1 MDRIRKAAW
10 RKEATEASTGQPIMA
25 ERTIRAPFSSWA
37 RTAPAILCCTTSTA
51 SATTDGTLEPAWSK
65 GAPERFTPPPRRAGL
80 RESEWYSKSMR
91 SEEHTSE
98 LQSRCNLVCR
108 LLLEKKKTA
117 AHTHIRQEHETRAAP
132 RRGQPSRPVHPGAP
146 RSPVLSDTAPQSPP
160 ERRSAFF

>member
-65 GAPERFTPPPRRAGL
+65 GAPERFTPPTGPGGL
-80 RESEWYSKSMR
+80 GEFEVVFKVNRK
-91 SEEHTSE
+91 
-98 LQSRCNLVCR
+98 
-108 LLLEKKKTA
+108 A
-117 AHTHIRQEHETRAAP
+117 AAMVWCIA
-132 RRGQPSRPVHPGAP
+132 
-146 RSPVLSDTAPQSPP
+146 
-160 ERRSAFF
+160 